1 VLYRCSMRLFRFA
14 FALPLL
20 FLLASCSNSSD
31 AAETIISQQPV
42 VTPTPLTLGGGPTVT
57 PVPDLTLTP
66 TVTATDPTTADGD
79 TGDAGDATPTPVV
92 INTPVS
98 AVDLA
103 DTAFTNSSKVTTVG
117 LDEVFFG
124 MQPDAAADAA
134 STSWTGMPETAA
146 WPNCFAIRPSN
157 GPDGVTFF
165 VVNRTIERVNV
176 SHPSIR
182 TPSGLGVGTQLSE
195 LQAALGDR
203 LELEDFGDGT
213 QIARFVPAD
222 ESDAAFRIVF
232 ELRDGEVFRYRSG
245 RVGAIEIPYESC

>member
-1 VLYRCSMRLFRFA
+1 MRLLHPRSVPLVRPCICGTLIVFI
-14 FALPLL
+14 ALVAGCANSND
-20 FLLASCSNSSD
+20 ASES
-31 AAETIISQQPV
+31 IISQQPV
-42 VTPTPLTLGGGPTVT
+42 VTSTPLTLGGAPTVT
-57 PVPDLTLTP
+57 PLPSVTL
-66 TVTATDPTTADGD
+66 DPTT
-79 TGDAGDATPTPVV
+79 TVVSLTEATPTPVV
-92 INTPVS
+92 ISTPVS
-98 AVDLA
+98 AVELA

-134 STSWTGMPETAA
+134 STTWTGMPEGT
-146 WPNCFAIRPSN
+146 WPDCFAIRPST

-195 LQAALGDR
+195 LQAALGTN

-213 QIARFVPAD
+213 QIARFVPSD
-222 ESDAAFRIVF
+222 PSDAAFRIVF
-232 ELRDGEVFRYRSG
+232 ELRDGEVYRYRSG
-245 RVGAIEIPYESC
+245 RVGAIEIPYESCT